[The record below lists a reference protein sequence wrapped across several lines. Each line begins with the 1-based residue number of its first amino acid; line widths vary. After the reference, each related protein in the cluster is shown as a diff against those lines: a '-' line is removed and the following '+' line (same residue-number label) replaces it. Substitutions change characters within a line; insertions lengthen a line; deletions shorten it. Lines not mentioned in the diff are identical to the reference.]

1 MGMWGAETTGSVLI
15 LDLYVAYTDVLCI
28 FQM

>member
-15 LDLYVAYTDVLCI
+15 LDLDVAYTDVLCI
-28 FQM
+28 FHM